1 MINKVI
7 ISIIA
12 SLATAAI
19 ISAFGTE
26 KRVTI
31 LEQREVALKD
41 FIEEEFKSTKSDL
54 KFILCKMGEG
64 SACAKLQN
72 KLIIN
77 E

>member
-7 ISIIA
+7 IGVIA

-31 LEQREVALKD
+31 LEQKELALRD
-41 FIEEEFKSTKSDL
+41 MIESEFKATKNDL

-72 KLIIN
+72 SLIIN